1 MRPFIC
7 GDRSA
12 AESDCASVE
21 RVCRVNG
28 YNPATMQL
36 GYFDRTLRGR
46 LIVTGRDRSDLLQ
59 RLATNSILGLAE
71 GQGVST
77 CFCTAKGRMVDWTV
91 VLDRGD
97 DILLLSGNPERLAG
111 HIQQYTITEDVT
123 VRNYMAIEIVVCGPR
138 AKEILGV
145 DLEPWHFTEVALA
158 GVKIQVVRIEP
169 LGGDAYS
176 LLAPD
181 AVALR
186 RLLGEHGDVLAPADV
201 DRLRVRHRIPAV
213 PGEVN
218 EDHNP
223 WEAGLE
229 ASISLHKGCYV
240 GQEVVARLNTYDS
253 VKRRLVAL
261 RIHGAP
267 LAGEPLVHDGEEQGK
282 LTTVVGNLALGYVAS
297 ELAAPGTRFDCGE
310 IVETPF

>member
-1 MRPFIC
+1 
-7 GDRSA
+7 
-12 AESDCASVE
+12 
-21 RVCRVNG
+21 
-28 YNPATMQL
+28 MQL
-36 GYFDRTLRGR
+36 GYFDRTTRGR
-46 LIVTGRDRSDLLQ
+46 LIVTGRDRKDLLH
-59 RLATNSILGLAE
+59 RLATNSIIDLQPGS
-71 GQGVST
+71 GVST
-77 CFCTAKGRMVDWTV
+77 CFCTAKGRMVDWAV
-91 VLDRGD
+91 VLDRGED
-97 DILLLSGNPERLAG
+97 LLLLSGNPERLSG

-138 AKEILGV
+138 ARELLGV
-145 DLEPWHFTEVALA
+145 DLEPWCFTEVALA

-186 RLLGEHGDVLAPADV
+186 RMLGERGDLLSPEDA
-201 DRLRVRHRIPAV
+201 DRLRVRHRIPAF
-213 PGEVN
+213 PNEVN

-229 ASISLHKGCYV
+229 ASISLKKGCYV
-240 GQEVVARLNTYDS
+240 GQEVVARLNTYDK

-261 RIHGAP
+261 RIDGLRAP
-267 LAGEPLVHDGEEQGK
+267 GDPLVQDGKVHGQ
-282 LTTVVGNLALGYVAS
+282 LTTVVDDLALGYVTS
-297 ELAAPGTRFDCGE
+297 DLAAPGTRFDGAE